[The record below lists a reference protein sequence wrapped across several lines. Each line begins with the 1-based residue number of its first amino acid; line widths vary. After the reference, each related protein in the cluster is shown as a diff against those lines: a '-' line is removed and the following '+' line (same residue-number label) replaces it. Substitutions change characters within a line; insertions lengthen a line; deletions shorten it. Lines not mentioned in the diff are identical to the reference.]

1 MTRYAVFTDEDAA
14 IIGAKEV
21 TYERTVGGGYGNHSD
36 AFYRIGYCSICKINI
51 GREIDEHDVGTTVSP
66 QRIDKKMYLNFLYS
80 GSTTST
86 ELNTNLS
93 INTKEWQPNAESTA
107 DALISS
113 IKVYYGV
120 NGKNEVCTMVCK
132 KHADGYLYWVLPDG
146 VTLTHGIEYYIV
158 IELKNSGN
166 VSVCV
171 ETTIKIVWVW
181 K

>member
-36 AFYRIGYCSICKINI
+36 AFYRVGYCSICKLNF
-51 GREIDEHDVGTTVSP
+51 GREIDEHDVGKTVTPSTT
-66 QRIDKKMYLNFLYS
+66 DKRMFLNFLYS

-171 ETTIKIVWVW
+171 ETTIKIV
-181 K
+181 